1 MEGIEIVVDA
11 KKPSDNMDNYYE
23 VQQLKAKNLE
33 QQKQIAELTLELE
46 KYRKSGGNSSQV

>member
-33 QQKQIAELTLELE
+33 QQKQIAELSLELE

>member
-46 KYRKSGGNSSQV
+46 KYRKSGENSSQV